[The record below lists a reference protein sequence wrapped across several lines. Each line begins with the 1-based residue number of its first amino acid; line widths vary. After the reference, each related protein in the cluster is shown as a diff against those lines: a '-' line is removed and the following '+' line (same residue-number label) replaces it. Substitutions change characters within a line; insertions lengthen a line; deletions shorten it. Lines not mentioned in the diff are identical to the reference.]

1 MNAQTIKRVK
11 VFSLSL
17 VLLAVAC
24 VASFSRLNSQAQ
36 TRSQTKAAT
45 KEDMLKEFAAYRTWE
60 KVNAVPLRVNN
71 FVFDG
76 QLS

>member
-1 MNAQTIKRVK
+1 MNAQIIKRVK

-17 VLLAVAC
+17 VLLTIAC

-45 KEDMLKEFAAYRTWE
+45 KEDVLKEFAAYRTWE

-71 FVFDG
+71 FTITG
-76 QLS
+76 QDA